1 MTVNELAKL
10 YCVDATTFEL
20 PDTRP
25 SWFTFGIDKLIQKH
39 ATEKRFLQM
48 PSFWGAK
55 AIGVF
60 SDYSGDSPKAKAHTY
75 SFLFADYGAL
85 ETFDQKVKEIRQ
97 KCGILLNREIKFE
110 QLQSGDMQRA
120 LPLILRAADEIP
132 GLLFS
137 LVVDKRVSSVIG
149 IGKDTDTTL
158 KTQLAGFGFR
168 SWDGKGQAERLAR
181 VLHSVSYWLGL
192 LGRKNMKTF
201 WMTDNDS
208 ILGKPDEKGEF
219 KEFEEAYGRT
229 LSLFNSPEF
238 EIIGTAKSFAV
249 NGNQPYPH
257 ELVSVADLVAG
268 GLSAYFTDREGGSR
282 HAKKHQQIGE
292 ILTFLGH
299 QAVFLKK
306 FTMAVMPSPSP
317 EAEPS
322 CGLVSLTGTSCSTEG
337 YTSVEFA

>member
-25 SWFTFGIDKLIQKH
+25 SWFTFGIDKLIQQH

-55 AIGVF
+55 AIGIF
-60 SDYSGDSPKAKAHTY
+60 SDYSGDAPKAKAHTY

-85 ETFDQKVKEIRQ
+85 EIFDQKVKEIRQ
-97 KCGILLNREIKFE
+97 KCGIPFNREIKFE
-110 QLQSGDMQRA
+110 QLRSGDMQRA
-120 LPLILRAADEIP
+120 LPLLLRAADEIP

-137 LVVDKRVSSVIG
+137 LVVDKRVPSVIG
-149 IGKDTDTTL
+149 GGEDIDTTL
-158 KTQLAGFGFR
+158 KAQLSGFGFR

-181 VLHSVSYWLGL
+181 VLHSVGYWLGL
-192 LGRKNMKTF
+192 LGRKDMKTF

-208 ILGKPDEKGEF
+208 ILGKSDRPEEF
-219 KEFEEAYGRT
+219 KEAYLRA
-229 LSLFNSPEF
+229 LSLFNPPEF
-238 EIIGTAKSFAV
+238 EIIGMAKSFAV
-249 NGNQPYPH
+249 DGNQPYHH

-268 GLSAYFTDREGGSR
+268 GLSAYFTDREGRSQ
-282 HAKKHQQIGE
+282 HEKKHQQIGE

-306 FTMAVMPSPSP
+306 FTMAVLPS
-317 EAEPS
+317 AGGEPT
-322 CGLVSLTGTSCSTEG
+322 CGLVSLAGTSCSIEG
-337 YTSVEFA
+337 YTSVEFE